1 MSCFRCLSHTHTMPP
16 LLLSAEHLEPDQQA
30 NGNYQPASSSA
41 CFPPIKQVNW
51 LFCFMSSLSITH
63 TCLLSI
69 LSAAF
74 FQVIPGM
81 LGLGTFPL
89 LWHYSAADCNGSC
102 DMESSGMSTSLP
114 WAFSPHWSGE
124 LGQGA
129 AVRTRTQAQ
138 SYKMQKMELCMSP
151 PANRHSSINLD
162 ARGGRLFWK
171 CNNAKQKTIKTIPLK
186 KSNR

>member
-1 MSCFRCLSHTHTMPP
+1 MSCFRCLSHTHTIPP
-16 LLLSAEHLEPDQQA
+16 LLISAEHLEPDQQA

-81 LGLGTFPL
+81 LGLGTLPL

-102 DMESSGMSTSLP
+102 DMESSGCLFQFRERFLHIEVVSSGKARLSGHTHKHRATKCQKCSCDV
-114 WAFSPHWSGE
+114 WA
-124 LGQGA
+124 
-129 AVRTRTQAQ
+129 
-138 SYKMQKMELCMSP
+138 P

-162 ARGGRLFWK
+162 ACGGRLFWK
-171 CNNAKQKTIKTIPLK
+171 CNAK
-186 KSNR
+186 